1 MAKSVRP
8 SASTPTCWY
17 HVVSFIFIHCLSD
30 LLSIHPLAWAERTPV
45 EAFSSPCSASSFQLR
60 QRFRQKARLCLYRVP
75 SPLSRNADAFGN
87 PTNAMPFP
95 KVGLMLLAM
104 LSSTFMLVAIMKYDV
119 KAKDPNYPSFQRFW
133 ASRWTTVNHGVVFTY
148 IGIERFPMALSTW
161 TASRCAKNGWFDVW
175 VVRLYQASKRGWRSD
190 HDLSIW
196 NRLFYIQYYD
206 CSEIIYMWQLMVH
219 CLFDFFVLQRC
230 ESDWRFSFRAFNVGE
245 KEIRRCFFYCAFSC

>member
-133 ASRWTTVNHGVVFTY
+133 ASRWTTVN
-148 IGIERFPMALSTW
+148 
-161 TASRCAKNGWFDVW
+161 N
-175 VVRLYQASKRGWRSD
+175 
-190 HDLSIW
+190 
-196 NRLFYIQYYD
+196 
-206 CSEIIYMWQLMVH
+206 SEP
-219 CLFDFFVLQRC
+219 
-230 ESDWRFSFRAFNVGE
+230 
-245 KEIRRCFFYCAFSC
+245 RRCFYVHRHRTVSNGPINMNGLSMCKKWLIRCMGSETISGIEEGVEVRPWFIYLKPSFLHSILWLLWNHLHVTTDGTLPFRFFRLTKVRKRLALQFPSL